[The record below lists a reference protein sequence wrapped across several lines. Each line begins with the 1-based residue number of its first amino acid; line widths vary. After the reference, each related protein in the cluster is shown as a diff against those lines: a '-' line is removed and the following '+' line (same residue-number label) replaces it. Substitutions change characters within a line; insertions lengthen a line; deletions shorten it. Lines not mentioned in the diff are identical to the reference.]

1 MVEHVSGGLQD
12 KGRMLEGEREAME
25 REEKEVKKEKKV
37 EREAVEGEK
46 EEIKEEMERERT

>member
-46 EEIKEEMERERT
+46 EEIKEEVERERT